1 MQRPLTPF
9 PLSGYFGSNYF
20 CNREKETDQL
30 LGNCRHGLSTTI
42 ISIRRMGKTELIKH
56 VASQLPK
63 NWAFIY
69 LDILYTE
76 NKREL
81 LDALATAVIN
91 AIPENGKAGKKA
103 WEFIK
108 GLRPL
113 FSFDPL
119 TGAPQVSFNVR
130 NKEAEQNITDV
141 FRLME
146 NHPQPVVIAIDEF
159 QQILNYPES
168 QIDAWLRSIIQQL
181 NNVTFIYSGSQQ
193 HLMNDLFTT
202 PSRPF
207 YRSTQLVKLKSI
219 PSASY
224 RNFIIRHFKNHNRS
238 IAKDVVDDMLEWTK
252 LHTYYVQLLC
262 SRVFMTNESTITR
275 DVWHEEA
282 RKILV
287 EQEPVF
293 FGYREML
300 PKKQWQLLK
309 AIATESTL
317 YSPSANDFINNYQ
330 LGSSSSVLRALNGL
344 LNKELAY
351 YDFDEEGNKY
361 YSAYDVLFERWVQK
375 NKRQ

>member
-1 MQRPLTPF
+1 MQQPLTPF
-9 PLSGYFGSNYF
+9 PLSGYFGSKYF
-20 CNREKETDQL
+20 CDREMETEKL
-30 LGNCRHGLSTTI
+30 LENCCHGLSTTI
-42 ISIRRMGKTELIKH
+42 ISIRRMGKTGLIKH
-56 VASQLPK
+56 VAGQLPEK
-63 NWAFIY
+63 WAFIY

-76 NKREL
+76 NKPEL
-81 LDALATAVIN
+81 LDSLATAVIN
-91 AIPENGKAGKKA
+91 AIPEKGRAGKKV
-103 WEFIK
+103 WEFVK

-113 FSFDPL
+113 LSFDPL

-141 FRLME
+141 LRLLE

-159 QQILNYPES
+159 QQILNYPEN
-168 QIDAWLRSIIQQL
+168 QVDAWLRSIIQQL

-207 YRSTQLVKLKSI
+207 YRSTQLLKLKSI
-219 PSASY
+219 PRESY
-224 RNFIIRHFKNHNRS
+224 RNFITKHFKNHKRS
-238 IAKDVVDDMLEWTK
+238 ISEDVADDMLEWTK

-262 SRVFMTNESTITR
+262 SRVFMTNETTITR
-275 DVWHEEA
+275 NIWHEEA

-293 FGYREML
+293 LGYREML

-317 YSPSANDFINNYQ
+317 NSPTANDFINNYQ
-330 LGSSSSVLRALNGL
+330 LGSSSSVLRALEGL
-344 LNKELAY
+344 LDKELAY

-361 YSAYDVLFERWVQK
+361 YSPYDVLFERWVQK
-375 NKRQ
+375 NKKQ